1 MQRGHAMQWLPSMGN
16 AMNAR
21 WSSHAAKAG
30 LFLVLSLAL
39 ISCET
44 VGYYTQAA
52 RGHLAIVTS
61 GQSIDQLL
69 ANRDLDSSMR
79 AKLELVNQLRE
90 FASSELLLPVGNN
103 YDSYVDV
110 GREHVVWNVF
120 AAPEFSV
127 SAVNWCYPIA
137 GCVAYRGY
145 FSEAGALDFAQQ
157 TALDGLDVYTGG
169 VDAYSTLGWFDDSL
183 LSTVIARSDYQLA
196 GLIFHELAHQVVY
209 RAGDTTFNES
219 FASTVER
226 EGLRRWLA
234 LYGDPELLLRVDLDR
249 ERQNQF
255 VSLVADSQ
263 EKFSELYES
272 ELSEG
277 KMRLEKSILQEGL
290 REDYVSL
297 KISWEGYA
305 GYDSWFSKSLNNAQ
319 LSTVSAYNDLVP
331 LFNDELNAVA
341 GDLES
346 FYRRVEALSKLDAA
360 ELALL
365 AE

>member
-1 MQRGHAMQWLPSMGN
+1 MKFKQFRHG
-16 AMNAR
+16 
-21 WSSHAAKAG
+21 AKAG
-30 LFLVLSLAL
+30 LLLVLSLAL
-39 ISCET
+39 VSCET

-52 RGHLAIVTS
+52 RGQLAIVTS
-61 GQSIDQLL
+61 RQSIAQLL
-69 ANRDLDSSMR
+69 ADENLDSHLR
-79 AKLELVNQLRE
+79 VKLEFVSQLRQ
-90 FASSELLLPVGNN
+90 FARSELMLPVGDN

-145 FSEAGALDFAQQ
+145 FSEAGALDFAGE
-157 TALDGLDVYTGG
+157 TAAKGFDVYTAG
-169 VDAYSTLGWFDDSL
+169 VDAYSTLGWFDDSV
-183 LSTVIARSDYQLA
+183 LSTIITRSDYQLA

-226 EGLRRWLA
+226 EGLRRWLS
-234 LYGDPELLLRVDLDR
+234 LHGDPELLFRADQDR
-249 ERQNQF
+249 ERQTDF
-255 VSLVADSQ
+255 VNLIGRAQ

-272 ELSEG
+272 EVPDG
-277 KMRLEKSILQEGL
+277 KMRSEKSMLQEGL
-290 REDYVSL
+290 REEYASL
-297 KISWEGYA
+297 KATWGGYI

-319 LSTVSAYNDLVP
+319 LSTVSAYNDFVP
-331 LFNDELNAVA
+331 FFNDELTAVA
-341 GDLES
+341 GDLEK
-346 FYRRVEALSKLDAA
+346 FYQRVESLSKLDAV

-365 AE
+365 VE